1 MPRPHI
7 LRYHKFIVKTFSVE
21 QKLKYTQVTVV
32 WCGYVRFSRCLW
44 QPPTKKN
51 KKNKHCHSFLL
62 QIYTLDA
69 VPEGRG
75 VPLLFGKGEIY
86 IFYPRLLGS
95 MVAKPRA
102 INSPTVTLL
111 RVLEPGSV
119 LLVSNWT
126 LEAISNARHSRP
138 RPPSHIRNL
147 RTQKERRILPTSQ
160 TAISWFFWILHF
172 PQCNSISYYM
182 LCVWLT
188 PTLFKLYNIS
198 L

>member
-51 KKNKHCHSFLL
+51 KKQKKHCHSFFFL

-75 VPLLFGKGEIY
+75 VPLLVGEGEIY
-86 IFYPRLLGS
+86 IFCPRLLGS

-147 RTQKERRILPTSQ
+147 RTQKERRILPTS
-160 TAISWFFWILHF
+160 T
-172 PQCNSISYYM
+172 NSNIM
-182 LCVWLT
+182 IFLD
-188 PTLFKLYNIS
+188 PTLPTMQLYLLLYALCLVNAHAF
-198 L
+198 